1 MSKGADFLPEDAVL
15 FIVRDRRGPQGIKA
29 DVVGGHGGSIV
40 VTEDSVGLDEV
51 CVVLVL
57 SGHDAPSQRL
67 DHALGQVA
75 LLRRCR
81 HRDNDGAKR
90 QHAGTQAQHSLTMP
104 HLITLDDSHLK
115 KCMQYTVE
123 FFSGLHRGVTGCE
136 EHGRYIP

>member
-67 DHALGQVA
+67 DHALRQVA
-75 LLRRCR
+75 LLRRGF
-81 HRDNDGAKR
+81 HRATMTAQNVNTDTYSDDV
-90 QHAGTQAQHSLTMP
+90 AGTTLTDTAP
-104 HLITLDDSHLK
+104 HLIT
-115 KCMQYTVE
+115 
-123 FFSGLHRGVTGCE
+123 
-136 EHGRYIP
+136 